1 MADVF
6 SKSKR
11 SEVMSRIRSTN
22 TRPELIVRKFIHRE
36 GFRYRLHV
44 KNLQGK
50 PDLVLPKYKTAI
62 FINGCFWHGHENC
75 NLFQMPKSNKEFW
88 SDKINKNIIR
98 DKSNIARLAEI
109 GWKVIVIWECQL
121 NSVLKDTTLKNLV
134 TDIKTAPIIDVDK

>member
-1 MADVF
+1 
-6 SKSKR
+6 
-11 SEVMSRIRSTN
+11 MSRIRSTN